1 MSKIAPVRGSRSI
14 VLAALAALAGLA
26 AAAPASAAPTPSRLA
41 GPDLPARSAPD
52 LARQAAE
59 RPISAGRLERELAKL
74 ARRAPGASGYYVRD
88 LDARGK
94 AVLFDRD
101 EAKRRKLAS
110 NQKLFTTIT
119 ALHEIGPDER
129 LQTRVEAEGEVTG
142 AGRLPGDVYI
152 VGGGDPGLG
161 SAGMTDLAER
171 VSNAGVKRIGGRV
184 IADDSIFDRLR
195 GVPDSNYGPSP
206 YIAPLS
212 GLVFDGS
219 TYDVDPAVEAGQ
231 AFRDALRDAG
241 VKVEGKVRVGEL
253 PGSLRG
259 DGDLASHGSDPLG
272 ELIRATNKPSDNFY
286 AEMLLKGIA
295 ATGGKQGTT
304 ERGARMV
311 SRYASSIGSGVR
323 ARDGSGLTAG
333 NKSSPRDDRVAP
345 RRRPARRWDRRR
357 PLRLARDRRQGR
369 HPRRPHGGNR
379 RRRALSRQDR
389 HDQRRLQ
396 PLRLL
401 QGRPRA
407 GRVLAA
413 HERRWRLRW
422 CSCDSGQDGGRDR
435 QVPAVA
441 ARPLGA

>member
-14 VLAALAALAGLA
+14 VLAVLAALAALA
-26 AAAPASAAPTPSRLA
+26 AAAPASAAPTAARLA
-41 GPDLPARSAPD
+41 GPDLPARSDPG
-52 LARQAAE
+52 LARHAVE

-110 NQKLFTTIT
+110 NQKLFTTIA

-129 LQTRVEAEGEVTG
+129 LQTRVEAEGEVSG
-142 AGRLPGDVYI
+142 AGGFPATSTS
-152 VGGGDPGLG
+152 
-161 SAGMTDLAER
+161 SAGAIPAWGRAGMADLAER
-171 VSNAGVKRIGGRV
+171 VSKAGVKRIGGRV

-219 TYDVDPAVEAGQ
+219 TYDVDPALEAGQ

-241 VKVEGKVRVGEL
+241 VKVEGKVQVGEL

-272 ELIRATNKPSDNFY
+272 ELVRATNKPSDNFY

-295 ATGGKQGTT
+295 AAGGKQGTT

-333 NKSSPRDDRVAP
+333 NKSSPRDIVSLLDAVQRDEEIGDALFDSLAIAGKDGTLDDRMEGTA
-345 RRRPARRWDRRR
+345 A
-357 PLRLARDRRQGR
+357 
-369 HPRRPHGGNR
+369 
-379 RRRALSRQDR
+379 
-389 HDQRRLQ
+389 
-396 PLRLL
+396 
-401 QGRPRA
+401 A
-407 GRVLAA
+407 GRCRGKTGTINGVSNL
-413 HERRWRLRW
+413 
-422 CSCDSGQDGGRDR
+422 SGYCKAGRGLVAFSLLMNGVGDYDGARAIQDKM
-435 QVPAVA
+435 VVEI
-441 ARPLGA
+441 ARYRP